1 MQPRR
6 RLTTFGRILPAS
18 LLAAGMAMLALP
30 HPVRAADP
38 EQAPAVAS
46 IVPTVTISPAIRSTV
61 QERVPVSGTLV
72 ARSEV
77 QVYPQV
83 SGYEIN
89 ELLVEVGDSV
99 TAGQPLARLTEL
111 GLRQIEPELLEAAD
125 AFGATAAQRLTSV
138 ELPLAVPSILQGINQ
153 TTMMAL
159 AMVVV
164 ASMIGAPG
172 LGQTVLEGLQR
183 ADVGTGLIGGTAIV
197 ILAIVLDRI
206 TQAFGARKLASG
218 QETAP

>member
-6 RLTTFGRILPAS
+6 RLTTLGRILPAS

-77 QVYPQV
+77 QV
-83 SGYEIN
+83 
-89 ELLVEVGDSV
+89 
-99 TAGQPLARLTEL
+99 
-111 GLRQIEPELLEAAD
+111 
-125 AFGATAAQRLTSV
+125 
-138 ELPLAVPSILQGINQ
+138 
-153 TTMMAL
+153 
-159 AMVVV
+159 
-164 ASMIGAPG
+164 
-172 LGQTVLEGLQR
+172 
-183 ADVGTGLIGGTAIV
+183 
-197 ILAIVLDRI
+197 
-206 TQAFGARKLASG
+206 
-218 QETAP
+218 